1 MGFINTQAVC
11 FINTPAVPVYKHANC
26 MGFMSQAVWVL

>member
-1 MGFINTQAVC
+1 MG

-26 MGFMSQAVWVL
+26 MGFIKSQAVWVL